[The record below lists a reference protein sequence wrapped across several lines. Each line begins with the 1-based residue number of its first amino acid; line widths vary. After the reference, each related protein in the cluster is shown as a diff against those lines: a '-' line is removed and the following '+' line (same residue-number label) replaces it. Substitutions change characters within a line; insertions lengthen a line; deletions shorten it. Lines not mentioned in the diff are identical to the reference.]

1 MLMKKLVPKKILI
14 SKKTTIKNALKFL
27 SLSGKGCLLVM
38 QGQTLYGTLT
48 DGDLRRSI
56 LKGAPL
62 SQSIENVYNKK
73 PIVLKQGNYFNKN
86 LKKVFLKNKI
96 DLIPIV
102 NSKNKL
108 IDVLLKD
115 EIFSEKPKKI
125 FKKIKNEVVIM
136 AGGKGTRLEPF
147 TTVLPKPLVPINGK
161 PVIQHII
168 DKFSK
173 YGIRKFCLT
182 INFKSKIIKA
192 FFSEFKTKN
201 KIDFYEEK
209 KPLGTIGALRNLKNK
224 FKNSILLT
232 NCDVIVDVDYREIIK
247 FHEDEKNDL
256 TLVASVKEYSVPYG
270 LCTLNKEGYLDQI
283 IEKPKYDF
291 LVNTGLYVINPKV
304 IPLIPLNTYY
314 NMNNFINS
322 LKQRKMRV
330 GVFPID
336 GKNWLDV
343 GEWPQ
348 YKKTVSKL

>member
-1 MLMKKLVPKKILI
+1 MKKFATKKILI
-14 SKKTTIKNALKFL
+14 SKKTTIKNALKSL

-38 QGQTLYGTLT
+38 QGQILNGTLT

-56 LKGAPL
+56 LKGAAL
-62 SQSIENVYNKK
+62 NQNIENIYNKK
-73 PIVLKQGNYFNKN
+73 PLILKQGNYLGKN
-86 LKKVFLKNKI
+86 LKKIFLKNKI
-96 DLIPIV
+96 DLIPVV

-108 IDVLLKD
+108 INVLFKD
-115 EIFSEKPKKI
+115 EIFSEKPNKVL
-125 FKKIKNEVVIM
+125 KKIKNEVVIM
-136 AGGKGTRLEPF
+136 AGGKGTRLQPF
-147 TTVLPKPLVPINGK
+147 TKILPKPLVPINGK

-168 DKFSK
+168 DKFSN
-173 YGIRKFCLT
+173 YGIRNFYLT

-192 FFSEFKTKN
+192 FFSEFKTKS
-201 KIDFYEEK
+201 KINFYEEK

-232 NCDVIVDVDYREIIK
+232 NCDVIVDVNYRELIK

-256 TLVASVKEYSVPYG
+256 TLIASAKEYSVPYG
-270 LCTLNKEGYLDQI
+270 LCTLNNEGYLDKI

-304 IPLIPLNTYY
+304 ISLIPLNSFY
-314 NMNNFINS
+314 NMNDFITL
-322 LKQRKMRV
+322 LKLKKMRV

-343 GEWPQ
+343 GEWPE
-348 YKKTVSKL
+348 YKKTISKL